1 MSEFESSIFTATTSE
16 PTSNDTSSEAPVSV
30 STPGQAEATTP
41 CRSCAKALPLDAV
54 SCPACG
60 CPITAL
66 ATPSA
71 WLSDQRSERGPRL
84 AAPWQRIAA
93 CLIDATIIGC
103 VLWLLGLVV
112 SHIARGVVAGQSFL
126 INDAALV
133 IYMTTFLTRDG
144 WTPGMRLLRIRVIGE
159 DGSPLSQGRAALRS
173 VMYLVSL
180 GVLFLGVLAISK
192 DPRGQGWHDKV
203 AHTLV
208 VPA

>member
-1 MSEFESSIFTATTSE
+1 MSEPFVFTATTSE
-16 PTSNDTSSEAPVSV
+16 SSDTSSAAPAPV
-30 STPGQAEATTP
+30 STPGLAEVATP

-54 SCPACG
+54 SCPACSF
-60 CPITAL
+60 PVTTL
-66 ATPSA
+66 ATPST
-71 WLSDQRSERGPRL
+71 WQDDPRSAQVLRL

-112 SHIARGVVAGQSFL
+112 SHIGGGVVVGQAFL

-144 WTPGMRLLRIRVIGE
+144 WTPAMRLLRIRVIGE

-192 DPRGQGWHDKV
+192 DLRGQGWHDKV

-208 VPA
+208 VRA